1 MNTVQ
6 SKNNIRIMWTAV
18 GLALFTALSYIL
30 MQFNVLG
37 VGDLQV
43 DEKPAGIIYV
53 AAGCYLLGGLLILT
67 RNRWLLLFGVFINA
81 MVILFFYNMYQ
92 NRPAVMFS
100 PGGLVSKIP
109 QILLEVALLYVIA
122 VNWKK
127 PLNKTNQQLE
137 DE

>member
-53 AAGCYLLGGLLILT
+53 AAGCYLLGGLFILT
-67 RNRWLLLFGVFINA
+67 RNR
-81 MVILFFYNMYQ
+81 
-92 NRPAVMFS
+92 
-100 PGGLVSKIP
+100 
-109 QILLEVALLYVIA
+109 
-122 VNWKK
+122 
-127 PLNKTNQQLE
+127 
-137 DE
+137 